1 MDHRATHPG
10 LTDPLLDEPPGAE
23 EGATKK
29 PRRGFARSCVSA
41 AARAARMSP
50 GEMVSAGAALAGRRR
65 RVSAVVLAV
74 LLVGGGLWV
83 WLAVRI
89 QPPPDYAHD
98 SLDTLF
104 EYTLL
109 TDDFN
114 RLPLEERIALIEQL
128 VERLRKIGSGDSV
141 LLAMFASMIS
151 GEARAQ
157 LEENISRLAIDVSDK
172 YAASYDPN
180 APQQERE
187 AYLRDAYLGMVSMFD
202 FADGEVGEH
211 TPEELLEEGRR
222 QARRDLNRFKKG
234 KVGAAEVVRVF
245 DLMNNKVG
253 KHMSGHQKIRVSA
266 MFRDM
271 TEMLRSGP

>member
-1 MDHRATHPG
+1 MTTEPPQPG
-10 LTDPLLDEPPGAE
+10 FAAPLLDGPADADAAE
-23 EGATKK
+23 T
-29 PRRGFARSCVSA
+29 PRRGFVRACAAAVARS
-41 AARAARMSP
+41 ARMTP
-50 GEMVSAGAALAGRRR
+50 GEMLSAGAGLVGRHR
-65 RVSAVVLAV
+65 RVSAGVLAAA
-74 LLVGGGLWV
+74 LVVSGVGV

-89 QPPPDYAHD
+89 EPPPDYAHD
-98 SLDTLF
+98 PLDTLF

-114 RLPLEERIALIEQL
+114 RLPLEERLALIEQL

-157 LEENISRLAIDVSDK
+157 LEENISQLAVDVSDK
-172 YAASYDPN
+172 YAAAYDPN
-180 APQQERE
+180 APGPDRE

-234 KVGAAEVVRVF
+234 KVGASEVVRVF
-245 DLMNNKVG
+245 DLMNNKIG
-253 KHMSGHQKIRVSA
+253 KHMSGHQKVRISA

>member
-1 MDHRATHPG
+1 METRPIHSG
-10 LTDPLLDEPPGAE
+10 LHEPLLDDPPGV
-23 EGATKK
+23 EGNVEKK

-41 AARAARMSP
+41 VARALRMSP
-50 GEMVSAGAALAGRRR
+50 GEMVSAGAGLVGRHR
-65 RVSAVVLAV
+65 RVSAALLVV

-83 WLAVRI
+83 WLAVRV

-114 RLPLEERIALIEQL
+114 RLPLEERLALIEQL

-172 YAASYDPN
+172 YAAAYDPN
-180 APQQERE
+180 APEQERE

-234 KVGAAEVVRVF
+234 KVGASEVVRVF
-245 DLMNNKVG
+245 DLMNNKIG
-253 KHMSGHQKIRVSA
+253 AHMSGHQKIRISA